1 MNDCATTWRRYLS
14 LMDASRRT
22 QSARHRKQLI
32 HDAYMW
38 LEGHFQAVE
47 RELKR
52 NNRIA
57 R

>member
-1 MNDCATTWRRYLS
+1 MTDCETTWRRYLS

-38 LEGHFQAVE
+38 LEGHFLAIE

-52 NNRIA
+52 NNRVA
-57 R
+57 G